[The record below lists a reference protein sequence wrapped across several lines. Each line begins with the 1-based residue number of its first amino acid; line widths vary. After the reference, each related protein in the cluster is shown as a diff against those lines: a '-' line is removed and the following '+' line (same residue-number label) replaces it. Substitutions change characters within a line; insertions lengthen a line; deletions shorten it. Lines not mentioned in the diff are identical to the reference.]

1 MNKDKKLT
9 LSEVEG
15 LIPELRFPEFTETW
29 NIISVSDVC
38 DVFRGGIFSKADM
51 DENGSQPC
59 IHYGELFTKYNEV
72 ISTIYSKTN
81 KSDGFKSNAG
91 DILMPSSDVTPDG
104 LAKASAI
111 QIDNVVL
118 GGDMNILRPKTK
130 TNSVFFSY
138 LLNHS
143 KKEIIKLVSGTTV
156 KHIYPSQIVTCKIPT
171 VNSEQEQQ
179 RIASC
184 LSSLDEVIAA
194 HGEKL
199 DLLKGHKK
207 GLMQN
212 LFPQEGESVPKYR
225 FKEFEKDGEWVE
237 KTLIDTADKKVK
249 WSFTGGPFGSN
260 LMASDYT
267 ASGFRI
273 IQLQNIGD
281 GVFNDD
287 NKIYASI
294 EKADE
299 LLSCN
304 IYAGDIIISKMGDP
318 VGRACIIPDSLHRCI
333 MASDGI
339 RLVVDETKYS
349 KYFIYS
355 LINSKRIREAI
366 DKRATGSTRKRIG
379 LDTLREI
386 ELIVPKSPQEQQKI
400 ASCLSSLDALI
411 SAQAEKIAQLKL
423 HKKGLMQGL
432 FPKIQ
437 E

>member
-1 MNKDKKLT
+1 MSKDK
-9 LSEVEG
+9 
-15 LIPELRFPEFTETW
+15 LIPDLRFPEFDNDWEW
-29 NIISVSDVC
+29 EEKELGNFCLNISSGKDKNAN
-38 DVFRGGIFSKADM
+38 DGKFELYGSTGIIGRSKNSSYEGDFILVARV
-51 DENGSQPC
+51 GA
-59 IHYGELFTKYNEV
+59 
-72 ISTIYSKTN
+72 
-81 KSDGFKSNAG
+81 NAG
-91 DILMPSSDVTPDG
+91 FLNRAKGKFAVTDNTLVIDLRREAVIDFINYSLENIG
-104 LAKASAI
+104 L
-111 QIDNVVL
+111 N
-118 GGDMNILRPKTK
+118 
-130 TNSVFFSY
+130 
-138 LLNHS
+138 
-143 KKEIIKLVSGTTV
+143 KLVFGSGQPLITGGQMKSLKLIV
-156 KHIYPSQIVTCKIPT
+156 PKNKH
-171 VNSEQEQQ
+171 EQQ
-179 RIASC
+179 KIASC
-184 LSSLDEVIAA
+184 LSSFDEVIAA
-194 HGEKL
+194 HSQKL
-199 DLLKGHKK
+199 DLLKDHKK

-212 LFPQEGESVPKYR
+212 LFPQEGETVPKYR
-225 FKEFEKDGEWVE
+225 FKEFENDGEWVE

-260 LMASDYT
+260 LMACDYS

-281 GVFNDD
+281 GEFIND

-318 VGRACIIPDSLHRCI
+318 VGRACIIPDTLHRCI

-355 LINSKRIREAI
+355 LINSKRIREEI

-400 ASCLSSLDALI
+400 ASCLLSLDALI
-411 SAQAEKIAQLKL
+411 TAQAEKIEELKL

-437 E
+437 D